1 MRRIFV
7 IGIGVGDPDHMTI
20 QAIKALNQVDV
31 FFIPDKGAE
40 KAALRNLRTA
50 ICERFIEHADYRTID
65 IEIPQRASAGDY
77 LAGVDQWHGRLADIY
92 GRRFEHELEEDE
104 IGAVLVWGDPA
115 IYDST
120 LRIIERVRAKGL
132 ALHIEVIPGIS
143 SVQVLAA
150 KHRIALNQVGE
161 SVLLTTG
168 RKLAGGFPGEFGSVV
183 VLLDGTQTFASLAE
197 PDLDIFWGAY
207 LGTGDEILISGKL
220 ADVKDEIEAVR
231 RRAREQHGWIMDTYL
246 LRKSDPPPVMKPR
259 RRCHDGNQIVRRH
272 GGGHD
277 GERT

>member
-1 MRRIFV
+1 MRKIFV
-7 IGIGVGDPDHMTI
+7 IGIGVGDPDHVTI

-31 FFIPDKGAE
+31 FFIPDKGTE
-40 KAALRNLRTA
+40 KAALRDLRTT
-50 ICERFIEHADYRTID
+50 ICERFIENADYRTID
-65 IEIPQRASAGDY
+65 VDIPQRATTGDY

-92 GRRFEHELEEDE
+92 GRLFEHELEEGE
-104 IGAVLVWGDPA
+104 VGGILVWGDPA

-120 LRIIERVRAKGL
+120 LRILERVRAKGL

-150 KHRIALNQVGE
+150 RHRIALNQVGE

-168 RKLAGGFPGEFGSVV
+168 RKLADGFPSEFGSVV
-183 VLLDGTQTFASLAE
+183 VLLDGSQTFASLAE
-197 PDLDIFWGAY
+197 QDIHIFWGAY
-207 LGTGDEILISGKL
+207 LGTEDEILISGKL

-246 LRKSDPPPVMKPR
+246 LRKSDPDR
-259 RRCHDGNQIVRRH
+259 
-272 GGGHD
+272 
-277 GERT
+277 

>member
-1 MRRIFV
+1 MRKIFV

-31 FFIPDKGAE
+31 FFIPDKGVE
-40 KAALRNLRTA
+40 KAALRNLRTT

-65 IEIPQRASAGDY
+65 IDIPQRAGAGDY
-77 LAGVDQWHGRLADIY
+77 LAGVEEWHGRLADIY

-104 IGAVLVWGDPA
+104 VGAVLVWGDPA

-120 LRIIERVRAKGL
+120 LRIVERVRAKGL

-183 VLLDGTQTFASLAE
+183 VLLDGAQTFASLAE

-207 LGTGDEILISGKL
+207 LGTDDEILISGKL

-231 RRAREQHGWIMDTYL
+231 RRAREQQGWIMDTYL
-246 LRKSDPPPVMKPR
+246 LRKSYPDR
-259 RRCHDGNQIVRRH
+259 
-272 GGGHD
+272 
-277 GERT
+277 